1 MALKEREKVKPE
13 ATEEREAW
21 GEGRGGAAVGI
32 GEKWGMKRAV
42 VSDRAAPLAAV
53 EQSGHIVVL
62 NEAHTARR
70 EADA

>member
-21 GEGRGGAAVGI
+21 GWGGAAVGI
-32 GEKWGMKRAV
+32 GEKWGMKRAI
-42 VSDRAAPLAAV
+42 VSNRAAPLAAV

-62 NEAHTARR
+62 NAAHTARR

>member
-21 GEGRGGAAVGI
+21 GRGAAVGI
-32 GEKWGMKRAV
+32 GEKWGMKRAI
-42 VSDRAAPLAAV
+42 VSNRAAPLAAV

-62 NEAHTARR
+62 NAAHTARR

>member
-1 MALKEREKVKPE
+1 M
-13 ATEEREAW
+13 W
-21 GEGRGGAAVGI
+21 GGAAVGI

-42 VSDRAAPLAAV
+42 VSNRAAPLAAV

-62 NEAHTARR
+62 NAAHTARR

>member
-21 GEGRGGAAVGI
+21 EGVGGAAVGI
-32 GEKWGMKRAV
+32 GEKWGMKRAI
-42 VSDRAAPLAAV
+42 VSNRAAPLAAV

-62 NEAHTARR
+62 NAAHTARR